1 MKHNDAEANDGL
13 LSPTW
18 VNDGECSYSCLAPY
32 PQGTSTPSVSAV
44 DAHCAKYGFLREAAP
59 WCLTVIADPQ
69 SASHQT
75 LEIYGPLQTSKHHW
89 PDGVAKPQ
97 RHFLLGGWKDAVG
110 RYKKT
115 ASKSYSIMTFRSF
128 SIQHSFDVNGF
139 FKIFSSFS
147 ALRMVPTCLRKFHS
161 SPGLKDIPEGKE
173 SDGVRHKWAQK
184 SLVSLG

>member
-1 MKHNDAEANDGL
+1 MGESGESIWMLGSIPTRHPLPVSQPLTPIVRNSGSFERRLHDAWEM
-13 LSPTW
+13 
-18 VNDGECSYSCLAPY
+18 
-32 PQGTSTPSVSAV
+32 
-44 DAHCAKYGFLREAAP
+44 
-59 WCLTVIADPQ
+59 TVIADPQ

-75 LEIYGPLQTSKHHW
+75 LEIYWPLQTSKHHW

-97 RHFLLGGWKDAVG
+97 RRFLLGGWKDALG

-115 ASKSYSIMTFRSF
+115 ASNSYSIMTFRSF